1 MLESLIQNLSVR
13 IRASVLLSIC
23 KESHHVFLSN
33 DRAEAW
39 GILLGRNVCSFRVIN
54 SIRKLRFGKDYY
66 HNNIWNYDE
75 YNLKGLPRIVE
86 YERKKNAEFV
96 GTYHSHPYGRFNIN
110 QQTDLDTSLSQSD
123 AMTFQRLGLNPNAV
137 ISYVNFR
144 GKK

>member
-54 SIRKLRFGKDYY
+54 SIRNLRFGKDYY

-75 YNLKGLPRIVE
+75 YNMKGRNMKNSLEHIIVILTE
-86 YERKKNAEFV
+86 
-96 GTYHSHPYGRFNIN
+96 GSI
-110 QQTDLDTSLSQSD
+110 L
-123 AMTFQRLGLNPNAV
+123 
-137 ISYVNFR
+137 ISR
-144 GKK
+144 PT